1 MRRSAVIDSVM
12 NTFFLFIG
20 TCFLRLSLAQDPS
33 GYIAYCPCM
42 GRFGNQAD
50 HFLGAIGFAKAL
62 NRTLL
67 LPHWIEYRYGQSRS
81 VQVPFDAYFKV
92 GPLLKYHKV
101 QLMNDFMTKYSND
114 LWPPENRTSFCYM
127 PRGEIGGPGGC
138 NAKSGNPFESFW
150 DTYGIDFPSSEF
162 YAPLNY
168 DVYHHNMVSKWHE
181 KYPPSEWPVLAFVG
195 SPASF
200 PIQKENVINHRY
212 LEWSDNVQNLANT
225 FINNQIKP
233 GKFIGIHLRNGV
245 DWVRACEHI
254 TQNSLLFS
262 APQCLGYR
270 NEYGKASEEL
280 CFPTFETVVK
290 QLKRLIRKHSEDIST
305 VFVASD
311 NNHLIPEL
319 SHTLTS
325 FNLKVLKYD
334 KDSPHV
340 DLAILGKADYFIGN
354 CISSFSAFVKRERD
368 TKNLSSQFWAFP
380 VYLKSNQL
388 TKDEL

>member
-1 MRRSAVIDSVM
+1 M
-12 NTFFLFIG
+12 NNLFLF
-20 TCFLRLSLAQDPS
+20 FFSSYVLRSWAFAQDPF

-67 LPHWIEYRYGQSRS
+67 LPHWIEYRSGLPKS
-81 VQVPFDAYFKV
+81 VQVPFDRYFRV
-92 GPLLKYHKV
+92 DAVAAYHKV
-101 QLMNDFMTKYSND
+101 QPMDDFMAGHAAE
-114 LWPPENRTSFCYM
+114 LWPPESRTSFCYM
-127 PRGEIGGPGGC
+127 QRGESGGC

-150 DTYGIDFPSSEF
+150 DTYGVDFTASEF

-168 DVYHHNMVSKWHE
+168 DVYHHDMASKWNAA
-181 KYPPSEWPVLAFVG
+181 YPPSDWPVLAFVG
-195 SPASF
+195 APASF
-200 PIQKENVINHRY
+200 PIQKENVAIHKH
-212 LEWSDNVQNLANT
+212 LKWSDRIVRAADA
-225 FINNQIKP
+225 FAADRIRP
-233 GKFIGIHLRNGV
+233 GKFVGVHLRNGV

-254 TQNSLLFS
+254 TTNNLLFS

-270 NEYGKASEEL
+270 NEYGKATEEL
-280 CFPTFETVVK
+280 CYPTFATIVK
-290 QLKRLIRKHSEDIST
+290 QLKRLIRKHGTDVST

-311 NNHLIPEL
+311 NNHSVLEL
-319 SHTLTS
+319 SQALAS
-325 FNLKVLKYD
+325 FNVKVLKYD
-334 KDSPHV
+334 DDNPHV

-368 TKNLSSQFWAFP
+368 ANGLPSEFWAFP
-380 VYLKSNQL
+380 VYQKTSQL

>member
-1 MRRSAVIDSVM
+1 MATDFLLYI
-12 NTFFLFIG
+12 FFGLLHFSDFVG
-20 TCFLRLSLAQDPS
+20 YAFTQDPS

-67 LPHWIEYRYGQSRS
+67 LPHWIEYRYGQQKS
-81 VQVPFDAYFKV
+81 VQIPFDTYFKV
-92 GPLLKYHKV
+92 DPLLEYHRV
-101 QLMNDFMTKYSND
+101 ELMNDFMTKYSND
-114 LWPPENRTSFCYM
+114 LWPPASRTSFCYM
-127 PRGEIGGPGGC
+127 QRGESEGC
-138 NAKSGNPFESFW
+138 NAKAGNPFESFW
-150 DTYGIDFPSSEF
+150 DTYGVDFSFSEF

-168 DVYHHNMVSKWHE
+168 DVYHHDMVSKWHE

-195 SPASF
+195 APASF
-200 PIQKENVINHRY
+200 PIQKENVEIHKY
-212 LEWSDNVQNLANT
+212 LKWNDEIDKLANS
-225 FINNQIKP
+225 FISSRIKP
-233 GKFIGIHLRNGV
+233 GKFIGIHLRNGI

-254 TQNSLLFS
+254 TKNSLLFS

-270 NEYGKASEEL
+270 NEYGKATEEL
-280 CFPTFETVVK
+280 CYPTFETVVK
-290 QLKRLIRKHSEDIST
+290 QLKRLIRKYDKDIST

-319 SHTLTS
+319 SHALSS
-325 FNLKVLKYD
+325 FDLKTVKYD
-334 KDSPHV
+334 RDNPHV

-368 TKNLSSQFWAFP
+368 SNGLPNEFWAFP
-380 VYLKSNQL
+380 VNQKNNQ
-388 TKDEL
+388 KDEL

>member
-1 MRRSAVIDSVM
+1 M
-12 NTFFLFIG
+12 NPNLFLYFVVGARLLTHSTF
-20 TCFLRLSLAQDPS
+20 AQDPS

-67 LPHWIEYRYGQSRS
+67 LPHWIEYRYGQPKS
-81 VQVPFDAYFKV
+81 VQIPFDTYFKV
-92 GPLLKYHKV
+92 DPLLQYHRV
-101 QLMNDFMTKYSND
+101 QLMNDFMTEHSD
-114 LWPPENRTSFCYM
+114 TVWPPESRTSFCYM
-127 PRGEIGGPGGC
+127 QRGDDASAAGC

-150 DTYGIDFPSSEF
+150 DTYGVDFSSSEF

-168 DVYHHNMVSKWHE
+168 DVYHHDMASKWHD

-195 SPASF
+195 APASF
-200 PIQKENVINHRY
+200 PIQKENLGIHSY
-212 LEWSDNVQNLANT
+212 LKWSDAIEDSVREFVDT
-225 FINNQIKP
+225 MVKP
-233 GKFIGIHLRNGV
+233 GKFIGIHLRNGI
-245 DWVRACEHI
+245 DWIRACEHI

-280 CFPTFETVVK
+280 CYPKFETVVK
-290 QLKRLIRKHSEDIST
+290 QLKRMIRKHGEDIST

-319 SHTLTS
+319 SHALAS
-325 FNLKVLKYD
+325 FNLKIIKHH
-334 KDSPHV
+334 KDNPHV

-368 TKNLSSQFWAFP
+368 SNGLRSEFWAFP
-380 VYLKSNQL
+380 IYQKTNQL
-388 TKDEL
+388 IKDEL